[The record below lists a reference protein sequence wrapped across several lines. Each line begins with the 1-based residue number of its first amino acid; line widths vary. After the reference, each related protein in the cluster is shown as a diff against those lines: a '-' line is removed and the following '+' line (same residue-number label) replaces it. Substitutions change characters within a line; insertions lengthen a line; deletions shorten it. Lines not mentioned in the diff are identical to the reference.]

1 LFLCYGLM
9 IVTSAACAIL
19 MIYFVLCAENYHWQW
34 RAFGAS
40 GASAGYVFAYSLLYW
55 ARMLSFSSWT
65 GGMLYLGYS
74 ALLSFM
80 WFVLSGKF
88 AIWVTAVLL
97 CFKLTSDQEPLA
109 SWLAGYS
116 CTAFMA
122 RSRSIRSIYGC

>member
-1 LFLCYGLM
+1 
-9 IVTSAACAIL
+9 

-88 AIWVTAVLL
+88 GIRVTSIST
-97 CFKLTSDQEPLA
+97 CMKLTIKSRNHRLRGLLVICASHLRLAQGRLEACFDDNLA
-109 SWLAGYS
+109 SCGN
-116 CTAFMA
+116 
-122 RSRSIRSIYGC
+122 